1 MMNKSIISVLAF
13 SLLLV
18 ACGKDKAVTP
28 EPVITTPVQTEAERP
43 SFNTDIDSDEAF
55 DQALG
60 SVPSDQTAQFVEIID
75 DIDAD
80 AIQGAEVGEKLA
92 LESDE
97 DKAARAK
104 SVARGVAR
112 KQNAA
117 ATVASGLEFRPYSE
131 DLYAQVKG
139 VQPAIIYFTTKNC
152 EKCAE
157 WETTLRSQASVFS
170 DKEALILMADF
181 DEEIELVSAMG
192 IKEAG
197 WAMMLT
203 GVGELM
209 GPRPT
214 ERLTK
219 EDLGFIFQ

>member
-1 MMNKSIISVLAF
+1 MNKSILPVFAF

-18 ACGKDKAVTP
+18 ACGKDEPIMVNKTP
-28 EPVITTPVQTEAERP
+28 ITPVQVEAERP
-43 SFNTDIDSDEAF
+43 TFNTEIDDDSAFDEA
-55 DQALG
+55 LS
-60 SVPSDQTAQFVEIID
+60 SVPSDQTPQFVEIID

-80 AIQGAEVGEKLA
+80 SIQAAEVGEKLA

-104 SVARGVAR
+104 SEARGVAR
-112 KQNAA
+112 KQISDSNTAL
-117 ATVASGLEFRPYSE
+117 GLEFRPYSA

-139 VQPAIIYFTTKNC
+139 VRPAIIYFTTESC

-157 WETTLRSQASVFS
+157 WEASLRSQASAFS
-170 DKEALILMADF
+170 DKNALILMANF
-181 DEEIELVSAMG
+181 DEEAELVSEMG